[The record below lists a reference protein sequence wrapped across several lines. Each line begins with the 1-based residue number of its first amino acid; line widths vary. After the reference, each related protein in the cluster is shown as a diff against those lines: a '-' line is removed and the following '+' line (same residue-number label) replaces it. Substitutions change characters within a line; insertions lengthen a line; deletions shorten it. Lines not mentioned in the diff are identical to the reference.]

1 MGIVKEVFVCYNDGG
16 KELQH
21 KEDSM
26 EKDMD
31 KIAIIDL
38 GSNSTRLVLV
48 DILKGGY
55 FQVVDDIKETVRL
68 AQDMEV
74 DRCLQPARIEQ
85 TKKTLIMF
93 RRLCDA
99 NNVSHIYAYA
109 TAAVRKAKNQRS
121 FLDEIHA
128 YTGIDLKVLTNE
140 EEAQLVYQG
149 VINSM
154 DIPRGLI
161 MDIGGGSTQLIY
173 YNRKSILNTV
183 TLPFGSVVL
192 TDMVKQEGLSPQEK
206 SQMIEKY
213 VRDELDKLDWLKEIM
228 PDTKLIGVGGSFR
241 NIGKISR
248 MLKKYPLSMA
258 HNYVVGKNE
267 FNSIYTN
274 IRSLELDKTMK
285 IKGLSSVRADIFPA
299 ALAAISEVI
308 KAINAEEIVISGSG
322 LREGAMFKYAVPSTN
337 EKPISDVLGHSI
349 YSLLNFFGENIQHAE
364 QVYNLSIQLFK
375 QLKVLHKLP
384 RAYVKVLRT
393 AAMLHDTGNRIK
405 YYDHHKHSSYVI
417 LNSNLYGISHKDLVM
432 AAFVASMHRKGDI
445 NTVEFMRYKDM
456 LTEEDFDAILKLG
469 VIVRIAESFDRSMSS
484 VIKSIDCD
492 VLGDSVIMKTDSEGH
507 DCSLEIKDAMT
518 AVQDFRRAYKKN
530 LQIL

>member
-1 MGIVKEVFVCYNDGG
+1 
-16 KELQH
+16 
-21 KEDSM
+21 
-26 EKDMD
+26 
-31 KIAIIDL
+31 
-38 GSNSTRLVLV
+38 
-48 DILKGGY
+48 
-55 FQVVDDIKETVRL
+55 
-68 AQDMEV
+68 
-74 DRCLQPARIEQ
+74 
-85 TKKTLIMF
+85 
-93 RRLCDA
+93 
-99 NNVSHIYAYA
+99 
-109 TAAVRKAKNQRS
+109 
-121 FLDEIHA
+121 
-128 YTGIDLKVLTNE
+128 
-140 EEAQLVYQG
+140 
-149 VINSM
+149 
-154 DIPRGLI
+154 
-161 MDIGGGSTQLIY
+161 
-173 YNRKSILNTV
+173 
-183 TLPFGSVVL
+183 
-192 TDMVKQEGLSPQEK
+192 
-206 SQMIEKY
+206 
-213 VRDELDKLDWLKEIM
+213 
-228 PDTKLIGVGGSFR
+228 
-241 NIGKISR
+241 
-248 MLKKYPLSMA
+248 
-258 HNYVVGKNE
+258 
-267 FNSIYTN
+267 
-274 IRSLELDKTMK
+274 
-285 IKGLSSVRADIFPA
+285 
-299 ALAAISEVI
+299 
-308 KAINAEEIVISGSG
+308 
-322 LREGAMFKYAVPSTN
+322 MFKYAVPSTN

-484 VIKSIDCD
+484 VIKNIDCD

>member
-1 MGIVKEVFVCYNDGG
+1 
-16 KELQH
+16 
-21 KEDSM
+21 
-26 EKDMD
+26 
-31 KIAIIDL
+31 
-38 GSNSTRLVLV
+38 
-48 DILKGGY
+48 
-55 FQVVDDIKETVRL
+55 
-68 AQDMEV
+68 
-74 DRCLQPARIEQ
+74 
-85 TKKTLIMF
+85 
-93 RRLCDA
+93 
-99 NNVSHIYAYA
+99 
-109 TAAVRKAKNQRS
+109 
-121 FLDEIHA
+121 
-128 YTGIDLKVLTNE
+128 
-140 EEAQLVYQG
+140 
-149 VINSM
+149 
-154 DIPRGLI
+154 

-192 TDMVKQEGLSPQEK
+192 TDMVKQEGLSPLEK
-206 SQMIEKY
+206 AQMIEKY
-213 VRDELDKLDWLKEIM
+213 VTDELNKLDWLKDIL

-258 HNYVVGKNE
+258 HNYVVSKSE
-267 FNSIYTN
+267 FSSIYGN

-299 ALAAISEVI
+299 ALS
-308 KAINAEEIVISGSG
+308 AINATISAIGVDEIVISGSG
-322 LREGAMFKYAVPSTN
+322 LREGAMFRYAVPSTN

-349 YSLLNFFGENIQHAE
+349 YSLLNFFGENIPHAE

-417 LNSNLYGISHKDLVM
+417 LNSNLYGISHNDLIM
-432 AAFVASMHRKGDI
+432 AAFIASMHRKGDL

-492 VLGDSVIMKTDSEGH
+492 VLGDSVIMKTDSEGQ

-518 AVQDFRRAYKKN
+518 AIQDFRRAYKKN